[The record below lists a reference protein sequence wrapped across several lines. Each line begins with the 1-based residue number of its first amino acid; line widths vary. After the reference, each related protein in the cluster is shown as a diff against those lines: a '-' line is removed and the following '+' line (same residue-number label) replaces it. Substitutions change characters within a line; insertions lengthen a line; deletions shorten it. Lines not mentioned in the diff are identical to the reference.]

1 MPAQLYASGRHAF
14 SGRELAW
21 CLESRAMALMA
32 LARAIEARDPY
43 SSGHA
48 ARVTA
53 IAEVIAARL
62 GWDDEQIDVL
72 RIGAALHDIGKLA
85 VPDSVLRKPGPLNEA
100 ELDHVRAHPQEG
112 AHMLGLVGTLRAA
125 VPCVLHHHERWDG
138 HGYPTGTAGEEIPIE
153 ARVLA
158 VADAYDAMT
167 SDRPYRRAL
176 TQGRAISELERCA
189 GTQFDP
195 DVVAVFAEAWRQG
208 AFELPAGMRRA
219 TAS

>member
-1 MPAQLYASGRHAF
+1 
-14 SGRELAW
+14 
-21 CLESRAMALMA
+21 MALMD

-48 ARVTA
+48 ARVTE

-100 ELDHVRAHPQEG
+100 EFDHIRAHPQEG
-112 AHMLGLVGTLRAA
+112 ARMLGLVKKLRPA
-125 VPCVLHHHERWDG
+125 VQCVLHHHERWDG
-138 HGYPTGTAGEEIPIE
+138 HGYPTGRAGEEIPIE

-176 TQGRAISELERCA
+176 SQVRAISELERCA

-208 AFELPAGMRRA
+208 GFALPAGMPSA
-219 TAS
+219 AAS

>member
-1 MPAQLYASGRHAF
+1 MT
-14 SGRELAW
+14 
-21 CLESRAMALMA
+21 LMD

-43 SSGHA
+43 SSGHSP
-48 ARVTA
+48 RVAA

-62 GWDDEQIDVL
+62 GWDEEQVGVL
-72 RIGAALHDIGKLA
+72 RIGALLHDIGKRD
-85 VPDSVLRKPGPLNEA
+85 VPDSVLRKPGPLNDA
-100 ELDHVRAHPQEG
+100 EFDHIRAHPRDG
-112 AHMLGLVGTLRAA
+112 ARMLGLVPKWRVA
-125 VPCVLHHHERWDG
+125 VSCVLHHHERWDG
-138 HGYPTGTAGEEIPIE
+138 HGYPTGRAGEDIPIE

-208 AFELPAGMRRA
+208 AFELPAGIPRA
-219 TAS
+219 AAS

>member
-1 MPAQLYASGRHAF
+1 
-14 SGRELAW
+14 
-21 CLESRAMALMA
+21 MALMD

-53 IAEVIAARL
+53 IAELIAARL
-62 GWDDEQIDVL
+62 GWDEEQIDVL

-100 ELDHVRAHPQEG
+100 ELDYVRAHPQEG
-112 AHMLGLVGTLRAA
+112 ARMLGLVGTLRAA

-138 HGYPTGTAGEEIPIE
+138 HGYPTGSAGEEIPIE

-176 TQGRAISELERCA
+176 SQVRAVSELERCA

-208 AFELPAGMRRA
+208 GFELPAGIPRA
-219 TAS
+219 AAS

>member
-1 MPAQLYASGRHAF
+1 
-14 SGRELAW
+14 
-21 CLESRAMALMA
+21 MALMD

-85 VPDSVLRKPGPLNEA
+85 VPDTVLRKPGPLSQA

-112 AHMLGLVGTLRAA
+112 AKMLGLVGTLRAA

-138 HGYPTGTAGEEIPIE
+138 HGYPTGSAGEEIPIE

-176 TQGRAISELERCA
+176 TSERAISELERCA

-195 DVVAVFAEAWRQG
+195 DVVAVFAEAWRHG
-208 AFELPAGMRRA
+208 AFEHSAGIPRA
-219 TAS
+219 AAS

>member
-1 MPAQLYASGRHAF
+1 
-14 SGRELAW
+14 
-21 CLESRAMALMA
+21 MALMD

-53 IAEVIAARL
+53 TAEVIAARL
-62 GWDDEQIDVL
+62 GWDEGRIDVL

-85 VPDSVLRKPGPLNEA
+85 VPDAVLSKPGPLNEA
-100 ELDHVRAHPQEG
+100 ELDDVRAHPQEG
-112 AHMLGLVGTLRAA
+112 ARMVGLLVGKYRAA

-138 HGYPTGTAGEEIPIE
+138 QGYPTGSAGIEIPIE

-158 VADAYDAMT
+158 VADAFDAMT
-167 SDRPYRRAL
+167 SDRPYRLAL
-176 TQGRAISELERCA
+176 TQEQAISELERCA

-195 DVVAVFAEAWRQG
+195 DVVAVFAEAWRDG
-208 AFELPAGMRRA
+208 AFELPPAAVRVA
-219 TAS
+219 AF